1 LLAYTSKKRKKE
13 EKITSAE
20 SLGIKQGNVARR
32 VAALN
37 AQSSQGSH
45 AGVGTTPHS
54 PSVVEPPP
62 PIAGP
67 SLPPQNSPDLT
78 PPQRLRPPISPR
90 NGANSGLPRSR
101 PNLPPRN
108 NQNLHQPEPPPPPPA
123 PTPPTHG
130 EMKAAKRAEKQAL
143 QQALATKKDLDAGGL
158 QIALRAAKAKEGK
171 MYFDR
176 PKTVL
181 AIPSPF
187 GTRREDGSI
196 YKHKIKLFRKSNKEW
211 VNTQLAAHTEAE
223 GLRDQHEQVFT
234 KNQQAHKL
242 GQEAATRRY
251 AASTISGV
259 GDAAAGIST
268 LTGGADGFTASIG
281 TTSKIA
287 AAVVFGMAAR
297 KSAQAES
304 LTGKAI
310 SDLPQSTGTREA
322 HVKEALDAIKDGHS
336 AAKKNATR
344 KKREAMVQ
352 SVGQSTGLVG
362 DHVGMAS
369 GSEAVLDSK
378 GSALRG
384 QGVEGHAW
392 TFGKPT
398 AFTAAETGLDTLQDA
413 SISASTNVY
422 RPVKNALTVGGG
434 NKSHAKGLQQHAAV
448 REVEAYRKMK
458 ASKPRSDL
466 DTPNRMREPS
476 P

>member
-1 LLAYTSKKRKKE
+1 
-13 EKITSAE
+13 
-20 SLGIKQGNVARR
+20 
-32 VAALN
+32 
-37 AQSSQGSH
+37 
-45 AGVGTTPHS
+45 
-54 PSVVEPPP
+54 
-62 PIAGP
+62 
-67 SLPPQNSPDLT
+67 
-78 PPQRLRPPISPR
+78 
-90 NGANSGLPRSR
+90 
-101 PNLPPRN
+101 
-108 NQNLHQPEPPPPPPA
+108 
-123 PTPPTHG
+123 
-130 EMKAAKRAEKQAL
+130 M
-143 QQALATKKDLDAGGL
+143 
-158 QIALRAAKAKEGK
+158 
-171 MYFDR
+171 
-176 PKTVL
+176 
-181 AIPSPF
+181 
-187 GTRREDGSI
+187 
-196 YKHKIKLFRKSNKEW
+196 
-211 VNTQLAAHTEAE
+211 
-223 GLRDQHEQVFT
+223 
-234 KNQQAHKL
+234 
-242 GQEAATRRY
+242 
-251 AASTISGV
+251 